1 MTKCTAMIT
10 LKVSNGEFNNQDI
23 KAALQ
28 NRLQAIED
36 QLGACQQMIK
46 IKSGTNEEIISRKK
60 ENKLCK
66 EKEKVSGTKN
76 LSFLNSA
83 LASKMSEIIKRW
95 SQAESF
101 TIFENH
107 AYSH

>member
-1 MTKCTAMIT
+1 MIT

-46 IKSGTNEEIISRKK
+46 IKLGTNEEIISRKK

-66 EKEKVSGTKN
+66 EKEKVSEIKYPDMISNFGLFWARYSQKSFVLFLAFTFN
-76 LSFLNSA
+76 LHRKIK
-83 LASKMSEIIKRW
+83 SKS
-95 SQAESF
+95 
-101 TIFENH
+101 
-107 AYSH
+107 

>member
-46 IKSGTNEEIISRKK
+46 IKSGTNEEFISRKK
-60 ENKLCK
+60 ENKLLK
-66 EKEKVSGTKN
+66 EKEKVSEIKDTSYSQWRGTVC
-76 LSFLNSA
+76 
-83 LASKMSEIIKRW
+83 
-95 SQAESF
+95 
-101 TIFENH
+101 
-107 AYSH
+107 

>member
-1 MTKCTAMIT
+1 MIT

-66 EKEKVSGTKN
+66 EKEKVSEIKYPDMISNFGLFWARYSQK
-76 LSFLNSA
+76 SFVLFF
-83 LASKMSEIIKRW
+83 
-95 SQAESF
+95 SF
-101 TIFENH
+101 YF
-107 AYSH
+107 

>member
-46 IKSGTNEEIISRKK
+46 IKSGTNEEFISRKK
-60 ENKLCK
+60 ENKLLHQK
-66 EKEKVSGTKN
+66 KISSPLFLWSNSVSRNGIFKVLRREG
-76 LSFLNSA
+76 
-83 LASKMSEIIKRW
+83 
-95 SQAESF
+95 
-101 TIFENH
+101 
-107 AYSH
+107 

>member
-60 ENKLCK
+60 ENKLCR
-66 EKEKVSGTKN
+66 EKEKVS
-76 LSFLNSA
+76 
-83 LASKMSEIIKRW
+83 EIKYPDMISNFGLFWARY
-95 SQAESF
+95 SQKTVQ
-101 TIFENH
+101 TIFENTL
-107 AYSH
+107 

>member
-10 LKVSNGEFNNQDI
+10 LKVSNGEFNNKDI

-66 EKEKVSGTKN
+66 EKEKVS
-76 LSFLNSA
+76 
-83 LASKMSEIIKRW
+83 EIEYLPRYMYSQVSIKRAARLTTYIC
-95 SQAESF
+95 S
-101 TIFENH
+101 
-107 AYSH
+107 